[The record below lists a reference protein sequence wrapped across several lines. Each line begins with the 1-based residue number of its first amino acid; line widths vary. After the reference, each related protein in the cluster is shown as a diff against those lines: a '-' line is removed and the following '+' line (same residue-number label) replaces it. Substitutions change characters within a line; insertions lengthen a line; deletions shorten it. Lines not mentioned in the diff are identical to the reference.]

1 MAVEL
6 ANRAEVALDP
16 ARQQSACEYARI
28 RRRLLLVDIAVSVAY
43 MLLWLLTGLS
53 VGLRQAVSNVTGNEW
68 LMVAGYGIVFGGIYG
83 LVNLPLAY
91 YSGFVLP
98 HRYGLGTQTLG
109 SWLTDQV
116 KGAALAAVIGGLAV
130 ELVYFGL
137 RAAPTN
143 WWLWATAGY
152 LIFTVVLANLAP
164 TLLLPLFFK
173 LTPLD
178 NPDLAARLERLAA
191 QAGAKV
197 RGVYRMDLSRRT
209 RAANAMV
216 TGLGNTHRIV
226 LGDTLLNEF
235 TPDEI
240 ETVMAHEL
248 GHYVYCDMW
257 SGVLVSTVVAL
268 VGFYLAS
275 LALAM
280 GASAFGLYGVSDVA
294 GLPLLGLIA
303 IGFGLLTMPLL
314 NGFSRWVET
323 RADKYAL
330 KTTRKPQPFAD
341 AMTRLANQNLGE
353 VDPEPWVEFLL
364 YDHPP
369 IGNRVAM
376 ARDFGLQQMP
386 ANGLLKRINGLS
398 NRLFNEKR
406 AYT

>member
-1 MAVEL
+1 MIATQQTTDHLVT
-6 ANRAEVALDP
+6 LDP
-16 ARQQSACEYARI
+16 GRQQSAREYARI
-28 RRRLLLVDIAVSVAY
+28 RRRLLLLDLAISVAY
-43 MLLWLLTGLS
+43 MLLWLFSGLS
-53 VGLRQAVSNVTGNEW
+53 VGLRQAVSNITGNEW
-68 LMVAGYGIVFGGIYG
+68 LIVASYGLLFGGLYG

-98 HRYGLGTQTLG
+98 HRYELGTQTLG
-109 SWLTDQV
+109 GWLADQV
-116 KGAALAAVIGGLAV
+116 KGAALAAVIGGGAG

-137 RAAPTN
+137 RVAPTS
-143 WWLWATAGY
+143 WWLWATLGY
-152 LIFTVVLANLAP
+152 LLFTVVLANLAP

-178 NPDLAARLERLAA
+178 NPDLTARLERLAA
-191 QAGAKV
+191 QAGVKV
-197 RGVYRMDLSRRT
+197 RGVYRMDLSSRT

-226 LGDTLLNEF
+226 IGDTLLNEF

-248 GHYVYCDMW
+248 GHYVHHDIW
-257 SGVLVSTVVAL
+257 LGVLSSTLAAF

-275 LALAM
+275 VALAWGM
-280 GASAFGLYGVSDVA
+280 GAFGLYAVSDVA

-303 IGFGLLTMPLL
+303 IAFGLVTMPIT
-314 NGFSRWVET
+314 NGVSRWAEA

-330 KTTRKPQPFAD
+330 KVTHLPQAFAD

-369 IGNRVAM
+369 IGKRVAM
-376 ARDFGLQQMP
+376 ARDFGSQP
-386 ANGLLKRINGLS
+386 DSASGLGS
-398 NRLFNEKR
+398 AEKR
-406 AYT
+406 RNGCRGAWHTP